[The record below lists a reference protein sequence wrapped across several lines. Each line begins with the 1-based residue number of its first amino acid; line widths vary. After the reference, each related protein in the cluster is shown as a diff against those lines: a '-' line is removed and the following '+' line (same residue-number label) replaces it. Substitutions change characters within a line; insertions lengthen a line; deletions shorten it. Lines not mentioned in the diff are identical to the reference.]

1 MKPAAIDYLMHF
13 PQQTFEKNTYI
24 VRQGQAVEN
33 IYYLAEGSCVRNLF
47 TLKGDEL
54 IYDERIADQSVS
66 CLIGALTLYCPVVIH
81 ETNFIA
87 KTACVCYKIYYKDFL
102 RFLSC
107 YPSVLHELLSMAM
120 SSYQQLNANFHAKQ
134 KGQAAGRV
142 CSFILE
148 NARMVAQ
155 SKILDKHFN
164 SSEIARYLGMHR
176 ITVNKI
182 ILALSEQVCIE
193 RREEGIVV
201 LDEAAL
207 MSYVYGDKR
216 LNYLRKEE

>member
-1 MKPAAIDYLMHF
+1 MEPAAIDYLLNF
-13 PQQTFEKNTYI
+13 PQQTFEKNSYI
-24 VRQGQAVEN
+24 ARQGQAVEY

-54 IYDERIADQSVS
+54 IYDERVADQSVS

-87 KTACVCYKIYYKDFL
+87 KTACVCFKIYFMDFFA
-102 RFLSC
+102 FLSC

-148 NARMVAQ
+148 NARTAAQ
-155 SKILDKHFN
+155 TKILDKHFN

-182 ILALSEQVCIE
+182 ILALCEQKCLE
-193 RREEGIVV
+193 RRDEGIAV
-201 LDEAAL
+201 LDETAL
-207 MSYVYGDKR
+207 RSYIYSEKK
-216 LNYLRKEE
+216 LNYLRKDE